1 MKEETVLGL
10 SKPDSKAAS
19 NSEVANSS
27 LEICS
32 HCNKK
37 GHAKSECRK
46 LKKEQAEKKT
56 EKDNYWCNNCY
67 ASGHTTDYC
76 WWNPNNNAQLN
87 SPEQKGK
94 GKGKGK
100 AKGKSKGK
108 GKGKGSGGK
117 GKAKGGRGNGNF
129 PASYTPTTA
138 YYTEDQQEWQN
149 WSAETDVKDESETP
163 NWTDYN
169 FSIFE

>member
-1 MKEETVLGL
+1 M
-10 SKPDSKAAS
+10 
-19 NSEVANSS
+19 
-27 LEICS
+27 
-32 HCNKK
+32 H
-37 GHAKSECRK
+37 
-46 LKKEQAEKKT
+46 QA
-56 EKDNYWCNNCY
+56 
-67 ASGHTTDYC
+67 TTDYC
-76 WWNPNNNAQLN
+76 WWNPNNNAQSN
-87 SPEQKGK
+87 SPEQK

-149 WSAETDVKDESETP
+149 WNAEADVKDESGSP
-163 NWTDYN
+163 NWAD
-169 FSIFE
+169 